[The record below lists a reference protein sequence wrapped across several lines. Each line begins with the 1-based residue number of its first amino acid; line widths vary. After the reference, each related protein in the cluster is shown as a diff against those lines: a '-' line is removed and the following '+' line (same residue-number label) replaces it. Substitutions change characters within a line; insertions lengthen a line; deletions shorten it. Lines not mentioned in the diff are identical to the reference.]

1 MAIGIKGLRIDDVAI
16 TAKESG
22 DEIQGH
28 YSIISTMD
36 KVIAKQSFNGYNDIK
51 ITMSQETQTLLSSF
65 LSSLKKDVETI
76 TGLVE

>member
-16 TAKESG
+16 TTKESG

-36 KVIAKQSFNGYNDIK
+36 KVIAKQSFNGYNEIK

-76 TGLVE
+76 TGLAE